1 MTKAQIQALKADLRK
16 VLADPNAPEH
26 AIRAA
31 RKAVDEA
38 EKAAKK

>member
-1 MTKAQIQALKADLRK
+1 MKEQVKAAKLDLRRI
-16 VLADPNAPEH
+16 LADPNAPEH

-31 RKAVDEA
+31 RQAVDEA